1 MPLINVKT
9 DFYLN
14 EILFNLSI
22 NTKVFF
28 MAFPKTLNNKN
39 IHCECWLLHSI
50 LSALR
55 SVPHRVSQRP
65 RCLGIKTRPC
75 CFIRVLS
82 VCKTI
87 YCFLLRRI
95 TAPIF
100 SRRAEYVTLHSLVLW
115 PNKLAR
121 SALQN
126 HTAPVYLHN
135 SHSITGPTRELFCP
149 PHRARS
155 AILVSYTAR
164 APATFITVILYVH
177 FPERQFSTL
186 YVQVLTP

>member
-121 SALQN
+121 SARQN

>member
-1 MPLINVKT
+1 MPVINVKT

-121 SALQN
+121 SARQS

>member
-1 MPLINVKT
+1 MSKQTFIWTRYFSTCQSTQRCFLWHFLRPLTIKIFIANVGCYIQ
-9 DFYLN
+9 F
-14 EILFNLSI
+14 
-22 NTKVFF
+22 
-28 MAFPKTLNNKN
+28 
-39 IHCECWLLHSI
+39 CQ
-50 LSALR
+50 LSAPFR
-55 SVPHRVSQRP
+55 IASVRGP
-65 RCLGIKTRPC
+65 RCFRIKTRPY
-75 CFIRVLS
+75 CFIRILS
-82 VCKTI
+82 VCQTI

-100 SRRAEYVTLHSLVLW
+100 SARAEYVTLHSLVLW
-115 PNKLAR
+115 PNKRAR
-121 SALQN
+121 SARQN

-164 APATFITVILYVH
+164 ASATFIAVIIYVH

>member
-55 SVPHRVSQRP
+55 SVPHRVSQGP
-65 RCLGIKTRPC
+65 RCLGIKTRAY
-75 CFIRVLS
+75 CFIRILS

-100 SRRAEYVTLHSLVLW
+100 STRAEYVTLHSLVLW
-115 PNKLAR
+115 PNKRAR
-121 SALQN
+121 SARQN